1 MATTASS
8 PNMAKPQY
16 QPYRWVILILM
27 VVTFTL
33 TFFIRLSW
41 PPLIP
46 VVVPI
51 LHMKM
56 SQAGAFMSA
65 FYIGYVITLL
75 PAGMLTDRFGAR
87 YILAASLIIE
97 GITTVGMGS
106 ISSFEQGFV
115 LRLLTGLGAGAV
127 IASALRTLV
136 DWFRPE
142 ERGTAFGTMLA
153 GPSAG
158 IVLSSILVGKLNA
171 AMGWQWAFRI
181 SGLIAFVMGF
191 VILIMVKA
199 TGEEVRSGAHEGMF
213 AGFPIVFKNK
223 NVLLIGVSGFCLMWV
238 ELGTATW
245 AIAHVKKLGFTL
257 GMAGAV
263 MTAYGIGG
271 IIAPFISGWLS
282 DKIGHRKW
290 IIICS
295 YAVTV
300 PITVLFGMQ
309 RSIPSLTIVGFIF
322 GFTSYFANPH
332 LSLMAAQFVEKKY
345 VGLVSGATTVMFQ
358 IAPIIGPWI
367 LGWSIDV
374 TGKFLI
380 VWWLMALGPLAG
392 ILATLPINEKQQ
404 ILQ

>member
-1 MATTASS
+1 MATAAS
-8 PNMAKPQY
+8 KPPSLQQT

-27 VVTFTL
+27 VVTFML

-87 YILAASLIIE
+87 FILAASLIIE
-97 GITTVGMGS
+97 GIMTVGMGS
-106 ISSFEQGFV
+106 IGSFEQGFV

-158 IVLSSILVGKLNA
+158 IVLSTVIVGPLNA
-171 AMGWQWAFRI
+171 NFGWQWAFRI

-191 VILIMVKA
+191 LVYILVKP
-199 TGEEVRSGAHEGMF
+199 TEGDAKPPASEGIF
-213 AGFPIVFKNK
+213 AGFPIVFRNK
-223 NVLLIGVSGFCLMWV
+223 NVLLIGAAGFCLMWV

-257 GMAGAV
+257 ASAGAV

-271 IIAPFISGWLS
+271 IIAPFISGWVS

-290 IIICS
+290 IVIVS

-300 PITVLFGMQ
+300 PITVIFGLQ
-309 RSIPSLTIVGFIF
+309 TSLSSLTIVGFIF

-332 LSLMAAQFVEKKY
+332 LSLMAAQFVERKY

-374 TGKFLI
+374 TGKFMI
-380 VWWLMALGPLAG
+380 VWWLMALGPLVG
-392 ILATLPINEKQQ
+392 ILTMLPINEKEQ
-404 ILQ
+404 IFQ

>member
-1 MATTASS
+1 MATTAS
-8 PNMAKPQY
+8 KPSLQQQP

-27 VVTFTL
+27 VVTFML

-75 PAGMLTDRFGAR
+75 PAGMLADRFGAR
-87 YILAASLIIE
+87 FILAASLIIE
-97 GITTVGMGS
+97 GITTAAMGS
-106 ISSFEQGFV
+106 IGSFEQGFA
-115 LRLLTGLGAGAV
+115 LRLITGLGAGAV
-127 IASALRTLV
+127 IAAALRTLV
-136 DWFRPE
+136 DWFPPK

-158 IVLSSILVGKLNA
+158 IVLSSVIVGPLNA
-171 AMGWQWAFRI
+171 HFGWQWAFRI

-191 VILIMVKA
+191 LIFTLVKS
-199 TGEEVRSGAHEGMF
+199 SGDEAKPAPSEGIF
-213 AGFPIVFKNK
+213 AGFPIVFKNM
-223 NVLLIGVSGFCLMWV
+223 NVLLIGASGFCLMWV

-257 GMAGAV
+257 AAAGAV

-271 IIAPFISGWLS
+271 IVAPFISGWIS
-282 DKIGHRKW
+282 DRIGHRKW
-290 IIICS
+290 IIIVS

-300 PITVLFGMQ
+300 PMTVLFGMQ
-309 RSIPSLTIVGFIF
+309 TTISSLTVVGFIF

-332 LSLMAAQFVEKKY
+332 LSLLAAQFVEKKY
-345 VGLVSGATTVMFQ
+345 VGLVSGATTVMYQ
-358 IAPIIGPWI
+358 IAPIIGPWV

-380 VWWLMALGPLAG
+380 VWWLMALGPLVG
-392 ILATLPINEKQQ
+392 ILTMLPVNEKAQ